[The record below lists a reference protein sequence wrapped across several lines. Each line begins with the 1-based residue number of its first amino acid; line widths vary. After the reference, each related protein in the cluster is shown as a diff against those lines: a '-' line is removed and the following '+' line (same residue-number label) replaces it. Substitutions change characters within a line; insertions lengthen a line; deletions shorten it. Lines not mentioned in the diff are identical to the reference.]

1 MGQNNWNVSGTSNHK
16 SLLERPLIIR
26 DPLLSN
32 KWYKWL
38 LMQQQPLIA
47 QSPSPTFKNDPDTYF
62 SSVEIPKASAFI
74 ASFTVVFKSSNSS
87 DVGDRLSVCE
97 PVSLWYYIPLNRS
110 YSCQDYT
117 YFAYPGDLSS
127 EKGPL
132 HRDSDHQVIPCLIA
146 L

>member
-1 MGQNNWNVSGTSNHK
+1 MAFDAAATFDSSIT
-16 SLLERPLIIR
+16 
-26 DPLLSN
+26 
-32 KWYKWL
+32 
-38 LMQQQPLIA
+38 
-47 QSPSPTFKNDPDTYF
+47 SPTFKNDPDTYF
-62 SSVEIPKASAFI
+62 SSVEIPKASASI

-110 YSCQDYT
+110 YSCQYYT

-132 HRDSDHQVIPCLIA
+132 HRDSDHQSNSLFDSTLTDGRSHDAFYMSIHINKTGRNDITRA
-146 L
+146 SIF

>member
-1 MGQNNWNVSGTSNHK
+1 
-16 SLLERPLIIR
+16 
-26 DPLLSN
+26 
-32 KWYKWL
+32 
-38 LMQQQPLIA
+38 MQQQPLIA
-47 QSPSPTFKNDPDTYF
+47 QSLHLHSRMIRIHILVPLKSRKHLPL
-62 SSVEIPKASAFI
+62 I

-110 YSCQDYT
+110 YSCQYYT

-132 HRDSDHQVIPCLIA
+132 HRDSYHQSNSLFDSTLTDGRSHDAFYMSIHINKTGRNDITRA
-146 L
+146 SIF